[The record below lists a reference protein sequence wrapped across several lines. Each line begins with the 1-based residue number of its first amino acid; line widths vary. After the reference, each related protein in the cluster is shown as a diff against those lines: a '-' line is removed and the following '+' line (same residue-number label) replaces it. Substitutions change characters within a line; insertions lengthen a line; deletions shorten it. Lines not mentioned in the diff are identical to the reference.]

1 MPAKHIPKWYRGTVV
16 DLEGKAKKH
25 TADGLRYTINENQK
39 KHFWVK
45 VKFDD
50 DDTFYWIDRF
60 GPDSFEIFREDLGP
74 DDDPNEH
81 QGDTDEDADL

>member
-1 MPAKHIPKWYRGTVV
+1 MLNDKH
-16 DLEGKAKKH
+16 
-25 TADGLRYTINENQK
+25 TINENQK

-50 DDTFYWIDRF
+50 DDTFYWIDHF

-74 DDDPNEH
+74 DD
-81 QGDTDEDADL
+81 EDATIFL